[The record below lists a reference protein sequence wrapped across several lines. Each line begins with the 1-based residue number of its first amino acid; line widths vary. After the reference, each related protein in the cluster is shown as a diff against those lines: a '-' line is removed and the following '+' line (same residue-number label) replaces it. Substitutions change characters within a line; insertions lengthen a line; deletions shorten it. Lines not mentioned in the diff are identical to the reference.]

1 MNLSLCA
8 SLLYSSKDKILQ
20 GILLYMIEM
29 HATIMGKVQRVAY
42 RTYVQ
47 ESATE
52 LELVG
57 YVKNLPDG
65 GVEVVAQGFPETL
78 KEFVEYLHEGSLT
91 ARVES
96 VAVEWRS
103 VRKTYDEF
111 SVLH

>member
-1 MNLSLCA
+1 
-8 SLLYSSKDKILQ
+8 
-20 GILLYMIEM
+20 MIEM
-29 HATIMGKVQRVAY
+29 QAVIIGKVQGVAY
-42 RTYVQ
+42 RVYVQ
-47 ESATE
+47 EAATE

-57 YVKNLPDG
+57 YAKNNSDG
-65 GVEVVAQGFPETL
+65 SVEVVAQGLPEVL

-91 ARVES
+91 SRVDS